1 MSFIPLS
8 TAQLTES
15 EARPAQTTVRGA
27 GGGVGVYAL
36 ALLGTALSSYE
47 PTVNVHKVVINT
59 RLSYRCKCGVPRH
72 GDIICGQ
79 QTKTHNPNVNL
90 SEMAY

>member
-1 MSFIPLS
+1 MSFIPLG

-27 GGGVGVYAL
+27 EGGVGVYAL

-47 PTVNVHKVVINT
+47 PTVNVHKVVIIH
-59 RLSYRCKCGVPRH
+59 SYDTDTSVECL
-72 GDIICGQ
+72 DMEI
-79 QTKTHNPNVNL
+79 
-90 SEMAY
+90 